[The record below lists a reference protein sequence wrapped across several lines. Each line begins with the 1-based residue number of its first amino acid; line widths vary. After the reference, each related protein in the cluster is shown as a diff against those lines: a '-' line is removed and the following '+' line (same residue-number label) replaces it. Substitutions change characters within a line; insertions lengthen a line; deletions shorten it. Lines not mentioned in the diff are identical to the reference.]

1 MKLRKGDQVLIL
13 CGRDRGKKGKIL
25 KIFPRTSQ
33 AVVEGIHMT
42 KKHQRPSRENPK
54 GGMVERE
61 GKIHISNLKLICPKT
76 GKPTRVGFSLLAD
89 GTKSRISKISQE
101 II

>member
-1 MKLRKGDQVLIL
+1 MKLKKGDQVLVL
-13 CGRDRGKKGKIL
+13 TGRDSGKKGKIL
-25 KIFPRTSQ
+25 KIFPKSNQ
-33 AVVEGIHMT
+33 VIVEGIHLI

-61 GKIHISNLKLICPKT
+61 TKIHFSNLKLICPKT
-76 GKPTRVGFSLLAD
+76 GKATRVGYSLLAD
-89 GTKSRISKISQE
+89 GTKARISKVSQE